1 MFSSIAKSAELEEPI
16 RAELF
21 GVERLEQHAAS
32 LAVAQVV
39 SDDARAGRLLMPR
52 VLDNKRV
59 LVQSY
64 QAIAR
69 TIRDE
74 KAITPADE
82 WFVDNFHIVDE
93 QLREII
99 DDLPPGY
106 YRQLPKLTSGH
117 LQNYPRV
124 FGLAWAFV
132 AHTDSRFDPDML
144 RRFVMAYQR
153 VQPLTIGEL
162 WAVAISLRVVLVE
175 NLRRLAERIVHSRKA
190 RLEADELVDS
200 LFGSGAL
207 AAELPASVL
216 RRFESN
222 PLATAFAVRLV
233 QRLRDLDPK
242 VRPVL
247 QWLDERLAAQGST
260 ADGMVHAEHQQQ
272 AAMSVTVR
280 NIITSMRLTSA
291 FDWSEFFESV
301 SPIDT
306 ILRTDPRYAEMDFVT
321 RDMYRHAIEDLS
333 RGTGLSEIDVTTR
346 VVTRARQAGGEPDM
360 REQPERERHMD
371 PGYYLISQGRRAFEQ
386 ELGYRVPWKERLL
399 RWYVRGAAPSYLGS
413 LAVGTIMVL
422 AVPLWYAAE
431 TGVTVA
437 GLVCLGL
444 LAFVPASDLA
454 MAVINRTVMAILGPR
469 SLPRMALRNGIPK
482 ELRTIVVVPT
492 LLTSRQD
499 IDEHVERLEVH
510 YLANADDDLRF
521 ALLSD
526 WRDASSESVPGD
538 FDLLTKAVEGIALLN
553 NRYGPAAGGGSRFIL
568 FHRRRV
574 WNELEQ
580 VWMGWERKRGKLHEL
595 NQFLRGSTSTT
606 FMSVGGRLPET
617 IPSVRFVITLD
628 ADTRLPRGAACRLIG
643 TMAHP
648 LNRPR
653 FDSRTGRVIEGYG
666 VVQPRITPS
675 LPGSG
680 EGSYFQQTFSGPSGI
695 DPYASTVSD
704 VYQDLFREGSYTGKG
719 IYEIDAFES
728 ALADKVPDNA
738 MLSHDLFEGLFARAA
753 LATDIELFEAFP
765 AHYEAAA
772 ARQHRWAR
780 GDWQLL
786 PWLFG
791 RGHTGSDPHRTV
803 AIPAIGRWKILDNLR
818 RTLSAPAAFL
828 TLIVGWVLPELSAW
842 VW

>member
-1 MFSSIAKSAELEEPI
+1 MNMIVSPVAKSVELEEPI

-39 SDDARAGRLLMPR
+39 ADDARVGQLLTPR
-52 VLDNKRV
+52 VLENGRV
-59 LVQSY
+59 LVESY
-64 QAIAR
+64 RSIAR
-69 TIRDE
+69 AIRDE
-74 KAITPADE
+74 KTITPAAE

-106 YRQLPKLTSGH
+106 YRQLPKLASGH

-124 FGLAWAFV
+124 FGVAWAFV

-175 NLRRLAERIVHSRKA
+175 NLRRLAERIVHSREA
-190 RLEADELVDS
+190 RLEADELADS

-207 AAELPASVL
+207 AAELPASAL
-216 RRFESN
+216 RRFESK
-222 PLATAFAVRLV
+222 PLATAFAVQLV

-247 QWLDERLAAQGST
+247 RWLDERMVAQGTT
-260 ADGMVHAEHQQQ
+260 ADDMVHTEHQQQ

-291 FDWSEFFESV
+291 FDWADFFESV
-301 SPIDT
+301 SSVDK
-306 ILRTDPRYAEMDFVT
+306 ILRGDSRYAEMDFVT
-321 RDMYRHAIEDLS
+321 RDTYRHAIEDLS

-346 VVTRARQAGGEPDM
+346 VVTRARQAGGEPHM

-371 PGYYLISQGRRAFEQ
+371 PGYYLISQGRRAFER
-386 ELGYRVPWKERLL
+386 ELGYRVSWKERLL
-399 RWYVRGAAPSYLGS
+399 RWYVRGSAPGYLGS
-413 LAVGTIMVL
+413 LAVGTAMVL

-437 GLVCLGL
+437 GLMCLGL
-444 LAFVPASDLA
+444 IAFVPASDLA
-454 MAVINRTVMAILGPR
+454 MALINRTVMAILGPR
-469 SLPRMALRNGIPK
+469 SLPRMALRDGIPK

-492 LLTSRQD
+492 LLTSRQG
-499 IDEHVERLEVH
+499 IDEQVERLEVH

-526 WRDASSESVPGD
+526 WRDASSESVPD
-538 FDLLTKAVEGIALLN
+538 DAELLAAAVEGIAHLN
-553 NRYGPAAGGGSRFIL
+553 KRYGPAAGGGSRFVL

-574 WNELEQ
+574 WNESEQ

-595 NQFLRGSTSTT
+595 NRFLRGSTSTT
-606 FMSVGGRLPET
+606 FMSVGGQLPEA

-628 ADTRLPRGAACRLIG
+628 ADTRLPRGAARRLIG

-653 FDSRTGRVIEGYG
+653 FDPRSGRVLEGYG

-695 DPYASTVSD
+695 DPYASAVSD

-719 IYEIDAFES
+719 IYEIDAFEA
-728 ALADKVPDNA
+728 ALAGKVPDNA

-765 AHYEAAA
+765 APYEEAA

-791 RGHTGSDPHRTV
+791 RGHAESDP
-803 AIPAIGRWKILDNLR
+803 
-818 RTLSAPAAFL
+818 S
-828 TLIVGWVLPELSAW
+828 
-842 VW
+842 